1 MMVMI
6 ASSLVALSM
15 VAAPVL
21 EFKVSATPGKDGLV
35 TGTLT
40 VKIPEGWHAYQNPPK
55 SEYENP
61 VTLTSKTKKFKLTKV
76 TYPKGIAMMSSGS
89 DSLVYEGSIKIDFAG
104 SFEKGSKPGKN
115 GYEAVLDF
123 GYQLCDASTCIPP
136 TSSAVKLVWKPKK

>member
-104 SFEKGSKPGKN
+104 SFEKGS
-115 GYEAVLDF
+115 
-123 GYQLCDASTCIPP
+123 
-136 TSSAVKLVWKPKK
+136 